1 MLSAGRKINYKL
13 GSLYAVITAFLLSI
27 QEPFSFLAA
36 KQLSVLQFVFLTQV
50 ALLMSIPLLTVRA
63 TSRCDLI
70 SLLMDVRNYSKLGAL
85 FARNGRFGIV

>member
-1 MLSAGRKINYKL
+1 MRRVLLTGHKINYKL

-50 ALLMSIPLLTVRA
+50 ALKRDAEIA
-63 TSRCDLI
+63 A
-70 SLLMDVRNYSKLGAL
+70 NNA
-85 FARNGRFGIV
+85 A